1 LPRFGNDEQSSIHR
15 VQPHRVAAI
24 ARRPA
29 RRIVP
34 GNIQSIERAATILR
48 LLSGR
53 NRRLGVVDIA
63 GEMGLSKGTVH
74 GLLRTLQG
82 VGFVEQD
89 EESGKYKLGAALLHM
104 GSSYLDGNE
113 LRTRALNWSD
123 SLATRTREAVR
134 IGTLHEH
141 QVLVVHHVFRPD
153 DTLQTLDVGSLL
165 PAHAT
170 ALGKVLIAHHPYIA
184 SELAA
189 AGLEAY
195 TAATITDPARLER
208 ELVRIRTQGWAAD
221 IGELV
226 PGQVS
231 CAAPIID
238 RRGMTVGAMG
248 IFGPPERLLAAR
260 QPRGDLLGYV
270 REGARAVSREL
281 GAIPW

>member
-1 LPRFGNDEQSSIHR
+1 M
-15 VQPHRVAAI
+15 
-24 ARRPA
+24 
-29 RRIVP
+29 P
-34 GNIQSIERAATILR
+34 GTIQSIERAAAILR

-63 GEMGLSKGTVH
+63 GELGLPKGTVH
-74 GLLRTLQG
+74 GLLRTLQQE
-82 VGFVEQD
+82 GFIEQD
-89 EESGKYKLGAALLHM
+89 TDSGKYQLGAALLHM

-134 IGTLHEH
+134 IGTLHED
-141 QVLVVHHVFRPD
+141 QVLIVHHVFRPD
-153 DTLQTLDVGSLL
+153 DSLQTLEVGTLL

-170 ALGKVLIAHHPYIA
+170 ALGKILLADQPYLA
-184 SELAA
+184 GELAK
-189 AGLEAY
+189 AGLGGY
-195 TAATITDPARLER
+195 TDATITDPERLER
-208 ELVRIRTQGWAAD
+208 ELGRVRAQGWAAD

-231 CAAPIID
+231 YAAPIVD
-238 RRGMTVGAMG
+238 RRGLTVGAMG

-260 QPRGDLLGYV
+260 QPRGDLLSYV
-270 REGARAVSREL
+270 RDGARAVSREL